1 MEESRRAQ
9 NLALLQFS
17 YGPGTG
23 LIMVD
28 CAHVKILASQ
38 ACAWRLGGHDECFE
52 AEKIRV

>member
-9 NLALLQFS
+9 NLALLQIS

-28 CAHVKILASQ
+28 CAYAKFLASQ
-38 ACAWRLGGHDECFE
+38 ACVWRLGGHDESFE